1 MQTGRKFRPP
11 SDQFCGCDVSGDLAL
26 LPAAQRQWTHAGR
39 TRASER
45 ASEPALRSHTRAR
58 MHARAAPCHRQ
69 VDPPSSCTRV
79 RVHRAC
85 RFFLFFLF
93 SGVLSPLFIRTG
105 TILSLIL
112 LLPFTLSFSL
122 SFFYFN
128 WEWWRTSVAGRVGS
142 GVSEGGNVSRSTF
155 SASQSSFAVEPPL

>member
-1 MQTGRKFRPP
+1 
-11 SDQFCGCDVSGDLAL
+11 
-26 LPAAQRQWTHAGR
+26 
-39 TRASER
+39 
-45 ASEPALRSHTRAR
+45 

-112 LLPFTLSFSL
+112 SLPFTLSFSL
-122 SFFYFN
+122 SLFFFILTGSGGERVWLDG
-128 WEWWRTSVAGRVGS
+128 WEA